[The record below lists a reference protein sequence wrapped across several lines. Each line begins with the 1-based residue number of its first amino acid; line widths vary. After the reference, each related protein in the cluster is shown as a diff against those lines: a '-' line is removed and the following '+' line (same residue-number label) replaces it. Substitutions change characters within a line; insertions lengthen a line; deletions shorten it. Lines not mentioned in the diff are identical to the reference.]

1 MPIKDNASQYF
12 PLGEGG
18 ASQNVVKL
26 PSHQPSDGVRPTVA
40 SFLLSLFLLNDP
52 AITPPENGMF
62 STPVPSEP
70 EDDSSSVEGILQ
82 VGMT

>member
-1 MPIKDNASQYF
+1 MNIVDVLAIMPYY
-12 PLGEGG
+12 
-18 ASQNVVKL
+18 V
-26 PSHQPSDGVRPTVA
+26 
-40 SFLLSLFLLNDP
+40 SLFLLNDP